1 MTHSPTH
8 NKTIFRVAVASTDG
22 YTVDTHFGRAY
33 DFYIY
38 QYLVDEWIFVEKRT
52 VNPVCQDG
60 QHSVAAM
67 QKNISQF
74 ADCQYVV
81 ASKIGTGAMSALQS
95 QGIVPMSLPM
105 DINDALE
112 KIYTYNEIQKLLA

>member
-8 NKTIFRVAVASTDG
+8 NRTIFRVAVASTDG

>member
-52 VNPVCQDG
+52 VSPVCQDG